1 MEITSTVEVSST
13 RPCGI
18 MPMRAATVVRMAW
31 DTPAPSV
38 RVRRKSAAPMGP
50 RSHVAQRMIIE
61 SVAMISELAD
71 FTYLASA
78 LMRAA

>member
-1 MEITSTVEVSST
+1 
-13 RPCGI
+13 
-18 MPMRAATVVRMAW
+18 MPTRAATVVRMAW
-31 DTPAPSV
+31 DTPTPSSV

-50 RSHVAQRMIIE
+50 RSNVAQRMIIE
-61 SVAMISELAD
+61 SVAMISELDD